1 MDPTLVRVAAVN
13 GTKTLLINGTM
24 DNGTDG
30 TTTTSAAGSSKR
42 TMVEN
47 AGFWV
52 MGAVVG
58 LTVWAL

>member
-13 GTKTLLINGTM
+13 GTKSLLINGTM

-30 TTTTSAAGSSKR
+30 TATSAAGSSRR

-52 MGAVVG
+52 VGAVVG

>member
-1 MDPTLVRVAAVN
+1 MDPTLVRVAPVN
-13 GTKTLLINGTM
+13 GTKSLLINGTL

-30 TTTTSAAGSSKR
+30 TAASAAGSSRR
-42 TMVEN
+42 TMLEN

-52 MGAVVG
+52 VGAVVG